1 MPDFLHT
8 TLRPVK
14 KPVHRLGLA
23 LNYGIDERG
32 VETAFERGINYVFFQ
47 TFRTSKT
54 QAAVKRAVAKNRERM
69 VIATGPSFAFFGG
82 SVRRGCER
90 MLKTLGTDYLDVFQ
104 LYWLSKMSA
113 WTPATVDALVK
124 LKEEGK
130 VRSIGVSIHDRPRAG
145 RLAEDSPLDLF
156 MIRYN
161 AAHPGAEKDIFPHL
175 EKRKPSVIAYTA
187 TAWRKL
193 LKPPK
198 GWTGATMTG
207 GDCYRFCLSN
217 PNVDV
222 VLTGSASGAELDE
235 NLRALEKGRL
245 SDEEAKWMREYGKQV
260 HG

>member
-1 MPDFLHT
+1 MSDFTHT
-8 TLRPVK
+8 TLRPLN
-14 KPVHRLGLA
+14 KPTHRLGLA
-23 LNYGIDERG
+23 INYGIDANG
-32 VETAFERGINYVFFQ
+32 VSAAIERGITYFFFQ
-47 TFRTSKT
+47 QYKTSHSVPVLK
-54 QAAVKRAVAKNRERM
+54 QALKANREKFI
-69 VIATGPSFAFFGG
+69 IATGPSLGFFGG

-90 MLKTLGTDYLDVFQ
+90 MLKRFDTDYLDVFQ
-104 LYWLSKMSA
+104 LYWLGKMSA
-113 WTPATVDALVK
+113 WTPGTIDALLK

-161 AAHPGAEKDIFPHL
+161 AAHPGAERDIFPHL
-175 EKRKPSVIAYTA
+175 EKRKPSVVAYTA

-193 LKPPK
+193 LKAPK
-198 GWTGATMTG
+198 GWTGQTMSA

-222 VLTGSASGAELDE
+222 VLTGPASQAQLEESLG
-235 NLRALEKGRL
+235 ALEQGPL
-245 SDEEAKWMREYGKQV
+245 SNDELTWMREYGRLA

>member
-1 MPDFLHT
+1 MTDFTHT
-8 TLRPVK
+8 TLRPLQK
-14 KPVHRLGLA
+14 KVHRLGLA
-23 LNYGIDERG
+23 LNYGIEERG
-32 VETAFERGINYVFFQ
+32 VTEAFERGVNYVFFQ
-47 TFRTSKT
+47 RSGTSKT
-54 QAAVKRAVAKNRERM
+54 LAALRAALQKDRERI
-69 VIATGPSFAFFGG
+69 VIATGPSLGFFGG

-90 MLKTLGTDYLDVFQ
+90 ALKRLGTDYIDVFQ

-113 WTPATVDALVK
+113 WTPQTIEALVK

-130 VRSIGVSIHDRPRAG
+130 VRSIGISIHDRPRAG

-175 EKRKPSVIAYTA
+175 ARRQPSIIAYTA

-198 GWTGATMTG
+198 AWKGPTMTA

-222 VLTGSASGAELDE
+222 VLTGPASGAQLDE
-235 NLRALEKGRL
+235 NLRALEKGPL
-245 SDEEAKWMREYGKQV
+245 SEADLSWMREYGRLV